1 MKKNK
6 ARMEDEFHA
15 VEFMRKVR
23 CELTEQ
29 YLLDKQKYLDFLK
42 KAMEEF
48 KLRQKETCSEGF
60 GIGR

>member
-48 KLRQKETCSEGF
+48 RLRQKATFS
-60 GIGR
+60 